1 MRIEDSPT
9 GERRSQFLLLEKLLS
24 SHEVLRMDH
33 FSIMNPHRAV
43 SARVKADRHSQGG
56 MDHTVCEIGVGR
68 GRVREWL
75 RQTGKEAVGEHQQ
88 E

>member
-33 FSIMNPHRAV
+33 FSIMNPPRAV
-43 SARVKADRHSQGG
+43 STRVKADRHSQGG

-75 RQTGKEAVGEHQQ
+75 RQTGKKEVEHQQ